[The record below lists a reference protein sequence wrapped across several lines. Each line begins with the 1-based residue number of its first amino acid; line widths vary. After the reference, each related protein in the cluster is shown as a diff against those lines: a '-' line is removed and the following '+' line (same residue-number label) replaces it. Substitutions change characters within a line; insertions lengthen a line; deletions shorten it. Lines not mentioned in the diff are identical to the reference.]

1 VVLDG
6 KVLFDEL
13 VVNESELDDGLRRD
27 FDVGDVLRWHRAE
40 TAVETAQDSLVA
52 DDERG
57 GRLLLEALDDGLK
70 TSDDILVALTLGVSV
85 AELVLLTRLELL
97 GEVAFDLLVREA
109 VADADAN
116 LLEFPPAL
124 DDVAGDGLSGLDGAL
139 HGARP
144 DVEGL
149 LGVLKV
155 LADPVAEAF
164 GEALAALG
172 EAGVSAESLVD
183 VVLALTVADEEDGLR
198 QVEVLFVERHVSRV
212 DLHCVW
218 VSGSGLL
225 LFGALLCLLLC
236 LRRCAACRFV
246 WTGTCASVFS
256 GAVLRFFWSEVCVWG
271 LAGGE
276 AVEE

>member
-218 VSGSGLL
+218 VCGR
-225 LFGALLCLLLC
+225 LCLGCCGGCYLGLC
-236 LRRCAACRFV
+236 CVFYCA
-246 WTGTCASVFS
+246 
-256 GAVLRFFWSEVCVWG
+256 
-271 LAGGE
+271 
-276 AVEE
+276 